1 METLSYRMI
10 RNEPGK
16 FEKLLSEQGV
26 IVLNKS
32 GKPFAVILDATTESV
47 EDTLRLVS
55 QVRAQKA
62 IAEMRASARKRGL
75 DQLTPDE
82 IRAEI
87 DAVRSA
93 RSGK

>member
-1 METLSYRMI
+1 METLPYRMI

-26 IVLNKS
+26 VVLNK
-32 GKPFAVILDATTESV
+32 GGRPFAVMLDATTESV

-62 IAEMRASARKRGL
+62 IAEMRAYARKRGL

-82 IRAEI
+82 IQEEI

>member
-1 METLSYRMI
+1 M
-10 RNEPGK
+10 
-16 FEKLLSEQGV
+16 
-26 IVLNKS
+26 
-32 GKPFAVILDATTESV
+32 LDATTESM

-82 IRAEI
+82 IQAEI
-87 DAVRSA
+87 DAVRKA